1 MSHDFRD
8 EPAPRRAFLAD
19 MAKLAAAGIVTGWTP
34 LYQIAAHARTAG
46 DTPPGFPADIP
57 LYKQAF
63 QNWSGEIAV
72 QDVWTA
78 ARAPRRRRRD
88 RQLGARERL
97 PDTPARLHAT
107 GRR

>member
-34 LYQIAAHARTAG
+34 LYQVAAHARTPG

-63 QNWSGEIAV
+63 LNWSGEIAV

-78 ARAPRRRRRD
+78 APR
-88 RQLGARERL
+88 
-97 PDTPARLHAT
+97 
-107 GRR
+107 